1 MPKHEAALNPAWPE
15 TPKKMDSSKSDTLK
29 MEVAKMAETNQSQ
42 TGSVPQNTTQTE
54 PQGGV
59 PAIDYD
65 KIQQMLNGTLAAK
78 EDTAL
83 KAYFKQQGLS
93 QQEAEQAI
101 AAYKQQKAAN
111 TPDVAGLQNQ
121 LTESQSAVAAAK
133 AEASTARV
141 EAAASMMAIS
151 LGIDVKT
158 VPYVLKMADL
168 SQVTGQDGKISEDA
182 LKTAISKVLEDVPAL
197 KPQEPGKNGFLQIG
211 TGGNPSQSA
220 QNTETNKLQQNTKRW
235 NRWN

>member
-1 MPKHEAALNPAWPE
+1 M
-15 TPKKMDSSKSDTLK
+15 
-29 MEVAKMAETNQSQ
+29 
-42 TGSVPQNTTQTE
+42 
-54 PQGGV
+54 
-59 PAIDYD
+59 
-65 KIQQMLNGTLAAK
+65 
-78 EDTAL
+78 
-83 KAYFKQQGLS
+83 S

-121 LTESQSAVAAAK
+121 LTESQSAIAAAK
-133 AEASTARV
+133 AEASAAKV

-168 SQVTGQDGKISEDA
+168 SQVADQDGKISEDS

-197 KPQEPGKNGFLQIG
+197 KPQESGKNGFLQIG